1 MPAAKQREQLSRSIS
16 RYLVLGFALLIALM
30 AGLAGHA
37 IWQITELKQRMSDI
51 VDVRNRKIQ
60 LATDLQEASY
70 NRHNTLVYQVLAEDP
85 FERDDNFQLYLKWG
99 YRVGEARNALK
110 ALPLDA
116 FERNNLIRQDALV
129 EQIIV
134 QQEIISD
141 LAARGMD
148 STARSLLST
157 ELRPLNLEYTEVVE
171 ALRRHERDLIRA
183 ALEQAQL
190 ATDRAIS
197 LHLALGSVLILLA
210 VSIAAI
216 AKRSFQR
223 DARIIYA
230 QFSELEQA
238 GTLLEHQATHDPLTG
253 LANRALFYRRLEEA
267 IQHAGEE
274 DFSLAVMYIDLD
286 DFKQVNDVHGHAA
299 GDALLLA
306 VGRRLQR
313 VVRKSDTTARL
324 GGDEFA
330 LLFVGI
336 ESASCGELCNKVD
349 REVTQPVYHE
359 GICLKPSCSI
369 GHAIYP
375 RDGGKLD
382 DLLNAADARMYEVK
396 RARKLARENPLEE
409 AAKS

>member
-37 IWQITELKQRMSDI
+37 IWQITELKERMSDI

-99 YRVGEARNALK
+99 YRVGEARNNLK

-129 EQIIV
+129 AQIIV

-141 LAARGMD
+141 LASRDLD
-148 STARSLLST
+148 SAARSLLST
-157 ELRPLNLEYTEVVE
+157 ELRPLNLAYTEVVE

-190 ATDRAIS
+190 ATDRAIT
-197 LHLALGSVLILLA
+197 LHLALGGVLILLA

-306 VGRRLQR
+306 VGRRLQQ

-336 ESASCGELCNKVD
+336 ESASCGALCKKVEQ
-349 REVTQPVYHE
+349 EVAQPVYHE
-359 GICLKPSCSI
+359 GICLTPSCSI

-382 DLLNAADARMYEVK
+382 DLLNAADAKMYEVK